1 MNQYVILGAGNSST
15 SVIEDSLS
23 DLPTPRT
30 FHIVAEKTSAEGICR
45 VYDWLLDNGEKY
57 VAYHSGD
64 APTVL
69 CDNAVKTVSDGDPH
83 FTMLSVAKAGNMSV
97 LYLWNDEDSNGSTDV
112 VTSLIDSGLT
122 VIDLTQGLT
131 PFRLV
136 EEVKNDTVDS
146 LPPVTRKE
154 YEDMPIATLRQQAKA
169 QGATDKHFESKET
182 IIDFLTEP
190 SKEEKVSED
199 DAVVVVV
206 VFKDQTTKT
215 FKSTVQDINLFFKK

>member
-1 MNQYVILGAGNSST
+1 MGVGNSSPN
-15 SVIEDSLS
+15 VIEDSLS
-23 DLPTPRT
+23 DVPSPRT
-30 FHIVAEKTSAEGICR
+30 FHILAKKTNDDGICR

-57 VAYHSGD
+57 VAYHDGN

-69 CDNAVKTVSDGDPH
+69 CDHATKSVSDSDPVA
-83 FTMLSVAKAGNMSV
+83 TMLSVAKAGKMNI
-97 LYLWNDEDSNGSTDV
+97 LYLWNDSDQGASTNE
-112 VTSLIDSGLT
+112 VTSLIESGYT

-131 PFRLV
+131 PFRMV
-136 EEVKNDTVDS
+136 DDVQNDTVDS

-154 YEDMPIATLRQQAKA
+154 YEEMPVATLRQQAKA
-169 QGATDKHFESKET
+169 QGAKDNHLESKET
-182 IIDFLTEP
+182 IIDFLTDA

-215 FKSTVQDINLFFKK
+215 FKSTVQDINLILKK